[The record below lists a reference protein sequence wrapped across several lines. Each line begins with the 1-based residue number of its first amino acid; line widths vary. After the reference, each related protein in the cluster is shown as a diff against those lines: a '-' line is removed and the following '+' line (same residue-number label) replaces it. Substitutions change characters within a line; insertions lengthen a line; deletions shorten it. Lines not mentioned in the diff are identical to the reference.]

1 MNINVQALNEFFNI
15 DGCIWIEDNPD
26 SYIETHRPVAP
37 ICAKMERTKEW
48 KENIGKSNKG
58 NLPWNKGKKGTCSPQ
73 QIEGNRLMM
82 KERYKNGHDVS
93 GANNPRA
100 KTWRIVYDDGKEIV
114 VGGLQRWAIDNGY
127 STSGIKNIAYGKWKK
142 YRDLVSVENIETIT

>member
-26 SYIETHRPVAP
+26 SYTETHKPVAP

-58 NLPWNKGKKGTCSPQ
+58 NLPWNKGKRGTCSPQ

-100 KTWRIVYDDGKEIV
+100 KTWRWYQLLSKLELGE
-114 VGGLQRWAIDNGY
+114 
-127 STSGIKNIAYGKWKK
+127 
-142 YRDLVSVENIETIT
+142 